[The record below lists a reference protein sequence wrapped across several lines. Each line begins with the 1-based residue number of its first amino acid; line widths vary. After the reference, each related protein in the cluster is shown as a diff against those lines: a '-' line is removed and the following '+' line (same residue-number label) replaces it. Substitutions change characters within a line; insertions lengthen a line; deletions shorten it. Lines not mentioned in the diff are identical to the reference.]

1 MFRLG
6 SWLALVL
13 LLPPVVS
20 VAAPALP
27 PETEAIRLTLAGR
40 EAEALTLVRDWS
52 LAHPA
57 SVEGLLLNA
66 RVQNSLGDLTGALE
80 ALDSAYFLTR
90 DPAVRLRQARLLLDG
105 GRLAEAQALL
115 EDILRHQEGEAG
127 AHALLA
133 RVLHAQGRFIEAV
146 SAARVA
152 QNLDPTALP
161 VQLTLALL
169 AYEGGDLAQAETLL
183 VELIRRYPAAPETY
197 RWLGQLYWQTGRL
210 DPARSQWRRLIS
222 LDPLSPQA
230 WLLRHNLYLIRGP
243 VYPCS
248 GYYPTFSPDGG
259 KVAFR
264 GRGDAG
270 GLYVAPR
277 EAPQQEE
284 RVYLSTGTLHSLDWS
299 PDSRALLCREYLQQT
314 VNDKKEYT
322 YRLFIVRLE
331 PGYPVTR
338 LYEGKYIGT
347 ASWHPDGRQV
357 VFDTH
362 IASRGRALF
371 TLPAEGGGTP
381 TPLLT
386 PVKNEYTS
394 ACLWS
399 TDGKYQVL
407 QRWSAATQQYE
418 LISLLSPDRSQDRVL
433 ASSRQVFYSPVFL
446 PRSPLL
452 AYLER
457 DASQQWSLMVV
468 PATGDSLPRALYY
481 GLRHIQPPAFTA
493 DGQQLLLTVGAEMRL
508 FSLAGLDASR

>member
-6 SWLALVL
+6 SWLSVL
-13 LLPPVVS
+13 LLLPLAVL
-20 VAAPALP
+20 VAAADLP
-27 PETEAIRLTLAGR
+27 PETEAIRLVVAGR
-40 EAEALTLVRDWS
+40 ETEALALTRDWS

-57 SVEGLLLNA
+57 SAEGLLLNA
-66 RVQNSLGDLTGALE
+66 RMQFSLGDLTGALE
-80 ALDSAYFLTR
+80 ALDAAYFLTR

-105 GRLAEAQALL
+105 GRLAEAQTLL
-115 EDILRHQEGEAG
+115 EEILRHQEGDAA

-133 RVLHAQGRFIEAV
+133 LVLQQQGRSIEAAA
-146 SAARVA
+146 SARVA
-152 QNLDPTALP
+152 QNLDPTAMP

-169 AYEGGDLAQAETLL
+169 TYEVGDLAQAEELL
-183 VELIRRYPAAPETY
+183 LNLIRRYPAAPEAY
-197 RWLGQLYWQTGRL
+197 RWLGQLYWQTGRF

-222 LDPLSPQA
+222 LDPLSPQV

-243 VYPCS
+243 VYPCT
-248 GYYPTFSPDGG
+248 GFYPTFAPDGG

-284 RVYLSTGTLHSLDWS
+284 RVYLSTGSLYSLDWS

-331 PGYPVTR
+331 PGYPVIR

-362 IASRGRALF
+362 IANRGRALF
-371 TLPAEGGGTP
+371 ALPADGSGTP
-381 TPLLT
+381 NPLLT
-386 PVKNEYTS
+386 PVKNEYAS

-399 TDGKYQVL
+399 TDGQYQVL
-407 QRWSAATQQYE
+407 QRWSATSQQYE
-418 LISLLSPDRSQDRVL
+418 LARLNPADRSQDRLL
-433 ASSRQVFYSPVFL
+433 AASRQAFYSPVFL

-468 PATGDSLPRALYY
+468 PATGDSPPRALYH
-481 GLRHIQPPAFTA
+481 GLRQIQPPAFTA
-493 DGQQLLLTVGAEMRL
+493 DGQHLLLTVGAEMRL